1 MDYARG
7 TREKVLKGVIWGN
20 KRECSVSR
28 FCAVGVDFGHFGVG
42 FVHDFGVNLNK
53 MLQIST
59 KMGKKLAHF
68 KKKQYLC
75 ALIRFQPSGDVYRW
89 LG

>member
-1 MDYARG
+1 MRDG
-7 TREKVLKGVIWGN
+7 QEKKFQKVYFGGINGE
-20 KRECSVSR
+20 RSVSR
-28 FCAVGVDFGHFGVG
+28 FCAVEVDFGHFGVG

-59 KMGKKLAHF
+59 KMGKKLAQF

>member
-1 MDYARG
+1 
-7 TREKVLKGVIWGN
+7 
-20 KRECSVSR
+20 VSGFR
-28 FCAVGVDFGHFGVG
+28 AVGVDFGHFGIG

-59 KMGKKLAHF
+59 KMGKKLAQF

-75 ALIRFQPSGDVYRW
+75 ARKY
-89 LG
+89 